1 MQVPVSARA
10 GTHNLIRSSRPA
22 PSIFNTLSHHRQLCV
37 IQLKQAAP
45 TPPDTEELEFL
56 MKRVAALERDLVK
69 IQSMWDMNKG
79 QRVIEVWMSL
89 LNKKSYKP
97 SNM

>member
-1 MQVPVSARA
+1 MSVDF
-10 GTHNLIRSSRPA
+10 T
-22 PSIFNTLSHHRQLCV
+22 
-37 IQLKQAAP
+37 QAAQRAS
-45 TPPDTEELEFL
+45 DREDREDVVFL
-56 MKRVAALERDLVK
+56 MQRVAALERDLVK

-79 QRVIEVWMSL
+79 QRVIEVWMSI

>member
-1 MQVPVSARA
+1 
-10 GTHNLIRSSRPA
+10 
-22 PSIFNTLSHHRQLCV
+22 
-37 IQLKQAAP
+37 
-45 TPPDTEELEFL
+45 

-79 QRVIEVWMSL
+79 QRVIEVWMGL

>member
-1 MQVPVSARA
+1 MADTNNEFFSIRKDSSLIVIYLFRHRDTAVSVDF
-10 GTHNLIRSSRPA
+10 T
-22 PSIFNTLSHHRQLCV
+22 
-37 IQLKQAAP
+37 QAVQKAS
-45 TPPDTEELEFL
+45 DREDREDVVFL
-56 MKRVAALERDLVK
+56 MQRVAALERDLVK

-79 QRVIEVWMSL
+79 QRVIEVWMSI